1 MKSHN
6 DQQQNQEHKIY
17 LSKLDTWVEV
27 TEDVYRAYY
36 RDIWT
41 TRKRAQNH
49 HQCRCPKSRLNFCD
63 ADCLA
68 CKYHTVGDTLSLDYT
83 IEDDEGNLTSFADS
97 IADDSPDAQSILED
111 AELLAALTRRLEELD
126 PDERRV
132 CELIRGGM
140 TERDIAKIMGY
151 KNQSAVNHRKWKAIR
166 KLRGLLRD
174 YI

>member
-1 MKSHN
+1 MKSHDN
-6 DQQQNQEHKIY
+6 QQQNQEHKIY
-17 LSKLDTWVEV
+17 LPKLDTWVEV

-63 ADCLA
+63 ADCLV
-68 CKYHTVGDTLSLDYT
+68 CKYHTAGDTLSLDYT

-97 IADDSPDAQSILED
+97 IADDSPD
-111 AELLAALTRRLEELD
+111 
-126 PDERRV
+126 ERRV
-132 CELIRGGM
+132 CELSRDGM
-140 TERDIAKIMGY
+140 TERDIANIMGY